1 MKKKIFGVLQR
12 IGRSFML
19 PIAVLPIA
27 GMFLGIGSSLTNE
40 ATIASLGLKGI
51 LGTGTPLNHILI
63 LLMSVGQ
70 TIFDNLPLIFAS
82 SVALGMAKKSKE
94 VAVLSSI
101 IAFFVMHSTIHSL
114 LVFNGVIEGNKIIK
128 GVVEG
133 TLTNVCGQVSLQ
145 MGVFGGI
152 IVGLGVSYL
161 HNRFYQIQLPD
172 FLSFFEG
179 ERFIPIISTIV
190 YILVGFLMFY
200 IWPTFQDGIFKFGQW
215 IASSGYGGTFVYG
228 IVKRA
233 LVPFGLHHVF
243 YMPFYQTAIGGTLEV
258 NGVLIDGAQNI
269 FFAQLADPNLKHFS
283 VEATKYFSGEYM
295 IMMFGLPGAALA
307 MYRSAKDE
315 SKKVIRSLFLSAALT
330 SMLTGITE
338 PIEFAFIFVA
348 PMLFV
353 VDVFLAGTAF
363 VLAHVLKVTIG
374 FTFSCGLIDF
384 LVFGV
389 LQGNSKTHWVFI
401 IVGGVMYFF
410 LYYFSFRFLI
420 KKFDLKTP
428 GREDDEEQEKSLKG
442 KEDDNKL
449 TIFNKKKMD
458 YSFDQ
463 SLLDPQVQM
472 IIKGLGGRYNFSDL
486 DCCITRLRASLQDP
500 SLVSEGSLKQ
510 AGAAA
515 VLLQGNAIQ
524 IIFGPKASSLKTKIN
539 DYLNNVPASYDEEK
553 TIDYHTTDVE
563 IGNIVDGEVLPIE
576 DCCDDIFAHKLLGD
590 GLMIR
595 PIHGL
600 VVAPCDGTIS
610 MIYPTKHA
618 LGIELENGM
627 EILIHFGINTVKL
640 NGQGFELLV
649 KINQKVKKGDL
660 LWNADLN
667 YIKENAIDDC
677 LLMIITKGQ
686 GPLEKN
692 YGHKKSGETILKIK
706 R

>member
-1 MKKKIFGVLQR
+1 MRKRIFGVLQR

-27 GMFLGIGSSLTNE
+27 GMFLGIGSSLTNKT
-40 ATIASLGLKGI
+40 TIASLGLEGI
-51 LGTGTPLNHILI
+51 LGTGTTLNHILV

-70 TIFDNLPLIFAS
+70 TIFDNLPLIFAA

-114 LVFNGVIEGNKIIK
+114 LIFDGVIKGNEIVKK
-128 GVVEG
+128 VVEG

-190 YILVGFLMFY
+190 YIFVGFLMFY
-200 IWPTFQDGIFKFGQW
+200 IWPTFQDGIFKFGQL
-215 IASSGYGGTFVYG
+215 IARSGYGGTFVYG

-243 YMPFYQTAIGGTLEV
+243 YMPFYQTAIGGSMEV
-258 NGVLIDGAQNI
+258 NGVLVNGAQNI

-307 MYRSAKDE
+307 MYHCAKDD
-315 SKKVIRSLFLSAALT
+315 SKKVVRSLFLSAALT

-353 VDVFLAGTAF
+353 VDVFFAGTAF

-374 FTFSCGLIDF
+374 FTFSCGLLDF

-401 IVGGVMYFF
+401 VLFGIVYFF
-410 LYYFSFRFLI
+410 LYYFSFTYLI
-420 KKFDLKTP
+420 KKYDLKTP
-428 GREDDEEQEKSLKG
+428 GREDN
-442 KEDDNKL
+442 NKL

-458 YSFDQ
+458 YSFDH

-472 IIKGLGGRYNFSDL
+472 IIKGLGGRYNFNDL

-500 SLVSEGSLKQ
+500 TLVIEGSLKQ

-524 IIFGPKASSLKTKIN
+524 IIFGPKASSLKTKID
-539 DYLNNVPASYDEEK
+539 DYLNNVPVSYDEEK
-553 TIDYHTTDVE
+553 TIVYHTNDVE
-563 IGNIVDGEVLPIE
+563 IGNIVDGEVVPIE
-576 DCCDDIFAHKLLGD
+576 DCSDDIFAHKLLGD
-590 GLMIR
+590 GIMIR
-595 PIHGL
+595 PLHGL

-677 LLMIITKGQ
+677 LLMVITKGQ
-686 GPLEKN
+686 GTLEKI
-692 YGHKKSGETILKIK
+692 YGNKKSGETILKIK

>member
-1 MKKKIFGVLQR
+1 MRKRVFGVLQR

-40 ATIASLGLKGI
+40 TTIASLGLEGI
-51 LGTGTPLNHILI
+51 LGTGTTLNHILV

-70 TIFDNLPLIFAS
+70 TIFDNLPLIFAA

-114 LVFNGVIEGNKIIK
+114 LIFDGVIKGNEIVKK
-128 GVVEG
+128 VVEG

-190 YILVGFLMFY
+190 YIFVGFLMFY
-200 IWPTFQDGIFKFGQW
+200 IWPTFQDGIFKFGQL
-215 IASSGYGGTFVYG
+215 IANSGYAGTFVYG

-243 YMPFYQTAIGGTLEV
+243 YMPFYQTAIGGSMEV
-258 NGVLIDGAQNI
+258 NGVLVNGAQNI

-283 VEATKYFSGEYM
+283 VEATRYFSGEYM
-295 IMMFGLPGAALA
+295 VMMFGLPGAALA
-307 MYRSAKDE
+307 MYRLAKDE
-315 SKKVIRSLFLSAALT
+315 SKKVVRSLFLSAALT

-353 VDVFLAGTAF
+353 IDVFLAGTAF

-389 LQGNSKTHWVFI
+389 LQGNSKTHWIFI
-401 IVGGVMYFF
+401 VLFGIMYFF
-410 LYYFSFRFLI
+410 LYYFSFTYLI
-420 KKFDLKTP
+420 KKYDLKTP
-428 GREDDEEQEKSLKG
+428 GREDN
-442 KEDDNKL
+442 NKL

-472 IIKGLGGRYNFSDL
+472 IIKGLGGRHNFTDL
-486 DCCITRLRASLQDP
+486 DCCITRLRATLQDS
-500 SLVSEGSLKQ
+500 SLVNEGSLKQ

-524 IIFGPKASSLKTKIN
+524 IIFGPKASSLKTKID
-539 DYLNNVPASYDEEK
+539 DYLNNVPEAYDEEK
-553 TIDYHTTDVE
+553 TIVYHTTDLE

-576 DCCDDIFAHKLLGD
+576 DCMDDIFAHKLLGD
-590 GLMIR
+590 GIMIR
-595 PIHGL
+595 PLHGL

-618 LGIELENGM
+618 LGIELDNGI

-649 KINQKVKKGDL
+649 KMNQKVKKGDL
-660 LWNADLN
+660 LWNADLH

-677 LLMIITKGQ
+677 LLMIVTKGQ
-686 GPLEKN
+686 STLEKI
-692 YGHKKSGETILKIK
+692 YGNKKSGETILKIK
-706 R
+706 K

>member
-1 MKKKIFGVLQR
+1 
-12 IGRSFML
+12 
-19 PIAVLPIA
+19 
-27 GMFLGIGSSLTNE
+27 
-40 ATIASLGLKGI
+40 
-51 LGTGTPLNHILI
+51 
-63 LLMSVGQ
+63 
-70 TIFDNLPLIFAS
+70 
-82 SVALGMAKKSKE
+82 
-94 VAVLSSI
+94 
-101 IAFFVMHSTIHSL
+101 
-114 LVFNGVIEGNKIIK
+114 
-128 GVVEG
+128 
-133 TLTNVCGQVSLQ
+133 
-145 MGVFGGI
+145 
-152 IVGLGVSYL
+152 
-161 HNRFYQIQLPD
+161 
-172 FLSFFEG
+172 
-179 ERFIPIISTIV
+179 
-190 YILVGFLMFY
+190 MFY

-295 IMMFGLPGAALA
+295 IMIFGLPGAALA

-428 GREDDEEQEKSLKG
+428 GR
-442 KEDDNKL
+442 EDDNKL

-590 GLMIR
+590 GIMIR

-649 KINQKVKKGDL
+649 KMNQKVKKGDL

>member
-1 MKKKIFGVLQR
+1 MRKKVFGVLQR

-40 ATIASLGLKGI
+40 ATIASLGMESI
-51 LGTGTPLNHILI
+51 LGYGTILNQIL
-63 LLMSVGQ
+63 MAVGQ
-70 TIFDNLPLIFAS
+70 TIFDNLPLIFAA
-82 SVALGMAKKSKE
+82 SVASGMAKKSKE

-114 LVFNGVIEGNKIIK
+114 LTFNGVINGNK
-128 GVVEG
+128 VLVDAVDG
-133 TLTNVCGQVSLQ
+133 TLINVYGQMSLQ

-161 HNRFYQIQLPD
+161 HNHFYQIQLPN

-179 ERFIPIISTIV
+179 ERFVPIISTIV
-190 YILVGFLMFY
+190 YIFIGFLMFY
-200 IWPTFQDGIFKFGQW
+200 IWPSIQSSIFKIGQL

-243 YMPFYQTAIGGTLEV
+243 YTPFYQTAIGGSMEV
-258 NGVLIDGAQNI
+258 N
-269 FFAQLADPNLKHFS
+269 
-283 VEATKYFSGEYM
+283 
-295 IMMFGLPGAALA
+295 ALA
-307 MYRSAKDE
+307 MYQCAKDE
-315 SKKVIRSLFLSAALT
+315 SKKVVRSLFLSAALT
-330 SMLTGITE
+330 SILTGITE
-338 PIEFAFIFVA
+338 PIEFTFIFVA

-363 VLAHVLKVTIG
+363 VLAQALRVTIG

-389 LQGNSKTHWVFI
+389 LQSNSKTHWIFI
-401 IVGGVMYFF
+401 VIFGLIYFF

-428 GREDDEEQEKSLKG
+428 GREDD
-442 KEDDNKL
+442 NKL

-463 SLLDPQVQM
+463 SLIDPQVQM
-472 IIKGLGGRYNFSDL
+472 ILKGLGGRHNFTDL
-486 DCCITRLRASLQDP
+486 DCCITRLRATLQEP
-500 SLVSEGSLKQ
+500 ELVSEASLKQ

-524 IIFGPKASSLKTKIN
+524 IIFGPKASSLKTKID
-539 DYLNNVPASYDEEK
+539 DYLENVPEAYDEEK
-553 TIDYHTTDVE
+553 TIVYHTTDLE

-576 DCCDDIFAHKLLGD
+576 DCSDDIFAHKLLGD

-595 PIHGL
+595 PLHG
-600 VVAPCDGTIS
+600 VVVSPCDGTIS
-610 MIYPTKHA
+610 MLYPTKHA
-618 LGIELENGM
+618 IGIELDNGM
-627 EILIHFGINTVKL
+627 ELLIHFGINTVKL

-660 LWNADLN
+660 LWNADLH
-667 YIKENAIDDC
+667 YIKENAVDDC
-677 LLMIITKGQ
+677 LLMIVTKGQ
-686 GPLEKN
+686 GSLEKI
-692 YGHKKSGETILKIK
+692 YGNKKSGETVLKI
-706 R
+706 RE

>member
-27 GMFLGIGSSLTNE
+27 GMFLGVGSSLTNE
-40 ATIASLGLKGI
+40 ATIASLGLESI
-51 LGTGTPLNHILI
+51 LGTGTTLNHILI

-70 TIFDNLPLIFAS
+70 TIFDNLPLIFAA

-114 LVFNGVIEGNKIIK
+114 LIFDGVIKGNEIVKK
-128 GVVEG
+128 VVEG

-152 IVGLGVSYL
+152 IVGLGVSCL

-295 IMMFGLPGAALA
+295 IMIFGLPGAALA
-307 MYRSAKDE
+307 MYRSAKAE

-428 GREDDEEQEKSLKG
+428 GREDD
-442 KEDDNKL
+442 NKL

-524 IIFGPKASSLKTKIN
+524 IIFGPKASSLKTKID

-553 TIDYHTTDVE
+553 TIVYHTTDVE

-590 GLMIR
+590 GIMIR

-610 MIYPTKHA
+610 MIYPTKHT
-618 LGIELENGM
+618 LGIELENGV

-649 KINQKVKKGDL
+649 KMNQKVKKGDL

>member
-40 ATIASLGLKGI
+40 ATIASLGLEGI
-51 LGTGTPLNHILI
+51 LGTGTTLNHILI

-70 TIFDNLPLIFAS
+70 TIFDNLPLIFAA

-114 LVFNGVIEGNKIIK
+114 LIFDGVIKGNEIVKK
-128 GVVEG
+128 VVEG

-152 IVGLGVSYL
+152 IVGLGVSCL

-428 GREDDEEQEKSLKG
+428 GREDD
-442 KEDDNKL
+442 NKL

-515 VLLQGNAIQ
+515 VRDRAGYLQGGAPSGQ
-524 IIFGPKASSLKTKIN
+524 RRHGTGAGQVHAGPPEPEPCSSA
-539 DYLNNVPASYDEEK
+539 VQEK
-553 TIDYHTTDVE
+553 RRQPE
-563 IGNIVDGEVLPIE
+563 
-576 DCCDDIFAHKLLGD
+576 
-590 GLMIR
+590 
-595 PIHGL
+595 
-600 VVAPCDGTIS
+600 
-610 MIYPTKHA
+610 
-618 LGIELENGM
+618 
-627 EILIHFGINTVKL
+627 
-640 NGQGFELLV
+640 
-649 KINQKVKKGDL
+649 
-660 LWNADLN
+660 
-667 YIKENAIDDC
+667 
-677 LLMIITKGQ
+677 
-686 GPLEKN
+686 GPRRR
-692 YGHKKSGETILKIK
+692 SGRL
-706 R
+706 